1 MISIGQA
8 PSRGLPSKPRISS
21 DARHGQLSVPPAAV
35 RFGGTAATAITRTG
49 FGSGAKSQLYFADGD
64 ADAAFGT
71 IVGLWRSYA
80 LSFGLSLSS

>member
-1 MISIGQA
+1 MA
-8 PSRGLPSKPRISS
+8 
-21 DARHGQLSVPPAAV
+21 